1 MRRRRGPQAG
11 QQQRRPPV
19 SALGGTPPAPP
30 SRRRGGAGQGTPP
43 VRACY
48 CPRCSPR
55 CPHCSGELCGEGTR
69 APMPSQAA
77 SRAWEVPP
85 LMRREI
91 TFPPGE
97 WPPLSQSS
105 PAPARADRR
114 PDRRPARTPV
124 AELPRPGARS
134 PPPPPSPRSTARPD
148 PCRRAPPPRP
158 ELTVAP
164 IDGPPGPLLARSPPL
179 VALISAAGII
189 GGQRPPRAVP
199 PPPQ

>member
-1 MRRRRGPQAG
+1 MPTQKPAPKAGPGRAREVSRVRRRRGPQAG

-19 SALGGTPPAPP
+19 SSLGGPPPAPP

-43 VRACY
+43 VGTYY

-55 CPHCSGELCGEGTR
+55 CPHCSGDMCRDGTR
-69 APMPSQAA
+69 APTTSQAA

-91 TFPPGE
+91 MFPPGE

-114 PDRRPARTPV
+114 PDRRPARTP
-124 AELPRPGARS
+124 
-134 PPPPPSPRSTARPD
+134 ARPE
-148 PCRRAPPPRP
+148 PPR
-158 ELTVAP
+158 
-164 IDGPPGPLLARSPPL
+164 
-179 VALISAAGII
+179 VALISAAGTI
-189 GGQRPPRAVP
+189 GGQRLPRAVHP
-199 PPPQ
+199 PPR